1 MGTSLRAAERSIIHV
16 DADAFFASVEQR
28 DNPEYRGKPVIVG
41 HDPKGRS
48 VVSTC
53 SYEARA
59 FGIRSAMPM
68 SVAYRLCPHGI
79 FIRPRME
86 RYAEVSR
93 AMFSIMERYSPII
106 EEVSIDEA
114 YLDVSGEDGREIA
127 ICIKRDVV
135 KELGITVTA
144 GVSYCKFLAKL
155 ASDAAK
161 PDGLLVIGRN
171 DAAAFLEGLPVSRIP
186 GIGPK
191 TAAKLDKWGI
201 RSVCDLK
208 KMPPE
213 WFEAAF
219 GEFGRR
225 VRALCE
231 GHDDEPVAP
240 SREAKSVSEETT
252 FAEDVSSKAAL
263 YPHLAS
269 LSQDVAFRLRRS
281 RLRAKVLGMKVKFAD
296 FSVTTREVTLPEAV
310 STDQAFYTTLKLL
323 LERTRLP
330 KPVRLLGVFARGL
343 ESDSPRQPL
352 LLPPAPDQWEVVCR
366 SLDQLRMK
374 YGKPLVRLGASISTE
389 GTGGASAGFDGIG
402 KS

>member
-1 MGTSLRAAERSIIHV
+1 MGTNLREVERSIIHV

-41 HDPKGRS
+41 HDPKGRG

-68 SVAYRLCPHGI
+68 AVAYRLCPHGI
-79 FIRPRME
+79 FVRPRME

-93 AMFSIMERYSPII
+93 AMFSIIERYSPLI

-127 ICIKRDVV
+127 LCIKRDVV

-161 PDGLLVIGRN
+161 PDGLLVISRD

-201 RSVCDLK
+201 RTVYDLK

-213 WFEAAF
+213 WFESTF
-219 GEFGRR
+219 GKSGSRIL
-225 VRALCE
+225 ALCQ
-231 GHDDEPVAP
+231 GQDDEPVAP
-240 SREAKSVSEETT
+240 SREVKSISEETT
-252 FAEDVSSKAAL
+252 FAEDVPSKVSL
-263 YPHLAS
+263 YPHLA
-269 LSQDVAFRLRRS
+269 LLCQDVGFRLRRS
-281 RLRAKVLGMKVKFAD
+281 GLKARVLGIKVKFSD
-296 FSVTTREVTLPEAV
+296 FSVSTREVTLPEAV
-310 STDQAFYTTLKLL
+310 STDHAFYTTLKSLL
-323 LERTRLP
+323 DRMKLP

-343 ESDSPRQPL
+343 QTDDPRQPL
-352 LLPPAPDQWEVVCR
+352 LLSSGPDQWEVLCR
-366 SLDQLRMK
+366 SLDQLRLK
-374 YGKPLVRLGASISTE
+374 YGKPLVRLGASISARA
-389 GTGGASAGFDGIG
+389 TGEAPASLDGIA